1 MIQTSRKIQWRLN
14 AVHFYLF
21 PPQNYLA
28 EEILLGTILI
38 HPSIFPQITPLIK
51 EDSFFL
57 ECHQIIYKNL
67 ITIHKK
73 NKLDIIQLL
82 YCLSNTKSLNTI
94 GGINKIIELMKQSQV
109 FMSSRNII
117 TYTKELVEIIN
128 NDYIKRLM
136 IQYGYNIISLA
147 YIKKF
152 PSHQL
157 YNQATNQLNTTARK
171 IPKENIHNFKTLI
184 GDFLLSLDKTDIDN
198 TLIEQTNNDKYCIF
212 SGFQEL
218 DKLTNG
224 LPNGDLIVLAGRP
237 STGKTSL
244 AINITYNIIKDINIG
259 ICIFSLEMSKMQIL
273 QKLISIASTIPTK
286 QILLNRITSKEWQN
300 IKTICKKFL
309 SSKIY
314 LSDTPNMSVDYIEY
328 TTRLLKKETQY
339 VELIIIDYLQLIQT
353 EGIYCENR
361 SQELSYITRKLKLLA
376 QNLNVPIIILSQLNR
391 SIETRVNKQPLLS
404 DLRESG
410 CLNLSTL
417 INHNYINHL
426 HLTTIFSNDKI
437 KQYIQII
444 QTNHIHHKYDL
455 LIRKHKPIAYQV
467 VHILLQY
474 IFKIYINI
482 DNHIEITQNHKLY
495 AKQKWTKQNCIIEKE
510 KFLKQSTCYN
520 KNINNSI
527 LENFYAINVSYIK
540 YSTVYDIK
548 VNDYSN
554 FIAQNIILH
563 NSIEQDA
570 DLVMILK
577 EQNKQENLAFKV
589 IDIFL
594 CKNRNGPTGFCQILF
609 SLENTTFTNFQSKQL
624 LSVLDE
630 KDFIS

>member
-1 MIQTSRKIQWRLN
+1 MQWSLHT
-14 AVHFYLF
+14 VQFYLF

-28 EEILLGTILI
+28 EEILLGTIII

-67 ITIHKK
+67 ITIHRK

-82 YCLSNTKSLNTI
+82 YSLSNTKALNTI

-109 FMSSRNII
+109 FMSSSNII
-117 TYTKELVEIIN
+117 VYTKELVEIIN
-128 NDYIKRLM
+128 NDYIKRLI
-136 IQYGYNIISLA
+136 IQYGYNIINLG
-147 YIKKF
+147 YIKKI

-157 YNQATNQLNTTARK
+157 YNQATNQLNTTAEK
-171 IPKENIHNFKTLI
+171 IPKENMHNFKTLI
-184 GDFLLSLDKTDIDN
+184 GDFLLSLHKKDSDSA
-198 TLIEQTNNDKYCIF
+198 LIEQTNNDKYCLV

-224 LPNGDLIVLAGRP
+224 LPNGDLIVVAGRP

-244 AINITYNIIKDINIG
+244 AINIAYNIITDIKIG

-286 QILLNRITSKEWQN
+286 QIILNQISSKEWED
-300 IKTICKKFL
+300 IKTICKKLL

-314 LSDTPNMSVDYIEY
+314 LNDTPNMSVDYIEY
-328 TTRLLKKETQY
+328 TTKLLKKETHY

-410 CLNLSTL
+410 CLNISIL
-417 INHNYINHL
+417 ISHNYVNQL
-426 HLTTIFSNDKI
+426 HLATIFSNDKI
-437 KQYIQII
+437 QQYIQIM
-444 QTNHIHHKYDL
+444 QTNHINNQYDI
-455 LIRKHKPIAYQV
+455 LIKKQIQIAYQAI
-467 VHILLQY
+467 HILLQY
-474 IFKIYINI
+474 IFRVHINI
-482 DNHIEITQNHKLY
+482 YDYLEITQNHKLY
-495 AKQKWTKQNCIIEKE
+495 TKQKWTKQNCMIEKE
-510 KFLKQSTCYN
+510 KILKKSTFYSN
-520 KNINNSI
+520 RIKNSI
-527 LENFYAINVSYIK
+527 LENSYIINLSYIK

-548 VNDYSN
+548 IDDYSN

-577 EQNKQENLAFKV
+577 EKTKQENLTLKV

-594 CKNRNGPTGFCQILF
+594 CKNRNGPTGCCQILF
-609 SLENTTFTNFQSKQL
+609 SLENTTFANLQSQQL
-624 LSVLDE
+624 LSVFDE
-630 KDFIS
+630 EDFIS

>member
-1 MIQTSRKIQWRLN
+1 MQ
-14 AVHFYLF
+14 FYLF

-67 ITIHKK
+67 ITIHRK

-82 YCLSNTKSLNTI
+82 YSLSNTKALNTI

-109 FMSSRNII
+109 FMSSSNII
-117 TYTKELVEIIN
+117 VYTKELVEIIN
-128 NDYIKRLM
+128 NDYIKRLI
-136 IQYGYNIISLA
+136 IQYGYNIINLG
-147 YIKKF
+147 YIKKI

-157 YNQATNQLNTTARK
+157 YNQATNQLNTTAEK
-171 IPKENIHNFKTLI
+171 IPKENMHNFKTLI
-184 GDFLLSLDKTDIDN
+184 GDFLLSLHKKNSDSA
-198 TLIEQTNNDKYCIF
+198 LIEQTNNDKYCLV

-224 LPNGDLIVLAGRP
+224 LPNGDLIVIAGRP

-244 AINITYNIIKDINIG
+244 AINIAYNIITDIKIG

-286 QILLNRITSKEWQN
+286 QIILNQISSKEWED
-300 IKTICKKFL
+300 IKTICKELL

-314 LSDTPNMSVDYIEY
+314 LNDTPNMSVDYIEY
-328 TTRLLKKETQY
+328 TTKLLKKETHY

-410 CLNLSTL
+410 CLNVSIL
-417 INHNYINHL
+417 ISHNYVNQL
-426 HLTTIFSNDKI
+426 HLATIFSNDKI
-437 KQYIQII
+437 QQYIQIM
-444 QTNHIHHKYDL
+444 QTNHINNQYDI
-455 LIRKHKPIAYQV
+455 LIKKQIQITYQAI
-467 VHILLQY
+467 HILLQY
-474 IFKIYINI
+474 IFRVHINI
-482 DNHIEITQNHKLY
+482 YNYLEITQNHKFY
-495 AKQKWTKQNCIIEKE
+495 TKQKWTKQNCIVEKE
-510 KFLKQSTCYN
+510 KILKQSTFY
-520 KNINNSI
+520 KNRIKNSI
-527 LENFYAINVSYIK
+527 LENSYIINLSYIK

-548 VNDYSN
+548 IDDYSN

-577 EQNKQENLAFKV
+577 EQTKQENLTLKV

-594 CKNRNGPTGFCQILF
+594 CKNRNGPTGCCQILF
-609 SLENTTFTNFQSKQL
+609 SLENTTFANLQSQQL
-624 LSVLDE
+624 LSVFDE
-630 KDFIS
+630 EDFIS